1 MQALTLFY
9 DGLCPLCRAEIVF
22 LETRNQAGLL
32 RFVDVSNG
40 QYCAVDGEPSCAEAL
55 ANMHAQ
61 FEDGRVIMGVPVFI
75 EAYRRAGLPTVAWLM
90 SRPALAG
97 FWRFSYAFFARH
109 RHSISRVFG
118 PPLWRLA
125 QAHAD
130 RQARV
135 NGSPPER

>member
-55 ANMHAQ
+55 AN
-61 FEDGRVIMGVPVFI
+61 II